1 MSNINESYEKMLDA
15 VDTLKQKAQQ
25 EEISDDDVNEIAKAL
40 TDAAKDL
47 PSTALL
53 NEAKKEAD
61 KEQQNTSSVAN
72 IYINPVSGK
81 PMYADEIDDDDDEL
95 PSFEQLMEDDSIA
108 PMDID
113 ISKVH
118 ITEEKVDE
126 VVKPIFGDIDFN
138 VADYTA
144 IINAANKYKNGEKF
158 SYYNAMPAV
167 IQEKINIAIGVEMG
181 SKMGNF
187 LKEGR
192 NYIAGS
198 LLNDIVQ
205 AQALDVTL
213 YDFQKSINEVI
224 RKGTSE
230 IKKDEYWNSVRKYF
244 LEDTLKIAAD
254 LRSKGE
260 YDKADKYR
268 AVRDAYVESYTFEKM
283 KDLFHRGK
291 LKVKKIQIEKFKRTC
306 TEFNLKYQKS
316 QNIIQEVSLILTAL
330 DRHANKKYD
339 LDIIKEFI
347 CIFILYT
354 QYMHMDPNN
363 IVDHTFMYYFIHNI
377 LTLDYYDKEKEEE
390 VKFHDQLINNI
401 NDFLEEIVIRKSR

>member
-213 YDFQKSINEVI
+213 YDFQKSIND
-224 RKGTSE
+224 S
-230 IKKDEYWNSVRKYF
+230 
-244 LEDTLKIAAD
+244 
-254 LRSKGE
+254 
-260 YDKADKYR
+260 
-268 AVRDAYVESYTFEKM
+268 
-283 KDLFHRGK
+283 
-291 LKVKKIQIEKFKRTC
+291 
-306 TEFNLKYQKS
+306 
-316 QNIIQEVSLILTAL
+316 
-330 DRHANKKYD
+330 
-339 LDIIKEFI
+339 
-347 CIFILYT
+347 
-354 QYMHMDPNN
+354 
-363 IVDHTFMYYFIHNI
+363 HTN
-377 LTLDYYDKEKEEE
+377 
-390 VKFHDQLINNI
+390 
-401 NDFLEEIVIRKSR
+401 